1 MNPNVG
7 PATGGGEMAAS
18 AGARIAIFGGLGAV
32 ALGIGVWIVSAVR
45 RRSTIGG

>member
-1 MNPNVG
+1 VNPNVG

-32 ALGIGVWIVSAVR
+32 ALGICVWIVSAVR